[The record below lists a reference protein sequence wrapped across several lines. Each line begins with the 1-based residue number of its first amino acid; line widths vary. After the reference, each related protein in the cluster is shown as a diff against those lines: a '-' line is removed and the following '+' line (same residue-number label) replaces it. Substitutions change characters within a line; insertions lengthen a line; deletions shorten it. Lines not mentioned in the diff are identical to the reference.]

1 MGETRCEA
9 MERRIEALEAR
20 VAEMEREKSERMRR
34 SEEIN
39 RIIEAYPVDMN
50 KTQAALVLGVTRATV
65 YTMIND
71 GRLEMNARG
80 RVLTHSLVQLLTG
93 PYTKRSSKKT
103 EGESK

>member
-9 MERRIEALEAR
+9 MERRLEALEAR
-20 VAEMEREKSERMRR
+20 VEAMEREKSARMKR
-34 SEEIN
+34 SGKID
-39 RIIEAYPVDMN
+39 RIIEAYTVDMN
-50 KTQAALVLGVTRATV
+50 KTQAALVLGVTRTTV

-93 PYTKRSSKKT
+93 PYTKRSNKKT
-103 EGESK
+103 GDESK